1 MRPEAVRAPNR
12 TMQLSPHSLGVKRSV
27 RFAPALAIVIGIA
40 AGSSG
45 KPGEI
50 TRTADERFP
59 LNETLEV
66 RMPPTAAGGRRTE
79 LQQRAA
85 TGRIERCGSSF
96 MVAVL

>member
-1 MRPEAVRAPNR
+1 
-12 TMQLSPHSLGVKRSV
+12 MQLSPHSLGVKRSV

-59 LNETLEV
+59 LNET
-66 RMPPTAAGGRRTE
+66 
-79 LQQRAA
+79 
-85 TGRIERCGSSF
+85 
-96 MVAVL
+96 